1 MSGLLLPPTIWA
13 DQIDEEI
20 VQSEQQYSVPV
31 PKSRPKPKPAAH
43 RMDPAEQVRLQMRLQ
58 ANKGLVGIVSEGTDD
73 TTDMAIALAAD
84 QGGVRLLP
92 IAGAGAAQ
100 NVKDVLLT
108 RGIDFGIIQMDVL
121 DEIKSK
127 PPFPGV
133 ENYLRY
139 ITKLY
144 DQQVHVLAGPDFHW
158 IEDLKGRKVNFGRR
172 DSGTFI
178 TATNIFNAHG
188 FQPDVTTLPH
198 QVALDQ
204 LRRGEIAAMVYV
216 ATKPARMFRV
226 IRPDEN
232 LHFIQIGGNLPD
244 AYTPVTIYNDDYP
257 ELVSKETPVNTVELG
272 TVLVAY
278 NWPGKSDRSQ
288 RVTRFVQAFFTHLN
302 DIQAAHPKWQKF
314 DVTSTVPGWTR
325 YPGAEQWLKK
335 AGLPL
340 DQKKREALFQ
350 DFEAYQKE
358 ALFRDFEAYQKR
370 VQVAFRGITTQ
381 H

>member
-1 MSGLLLPPTIWA
+1 MSGLSLTPAIWA
-13 DQIDEEI
+13 DQMDEEI
-20 VQSEQQYSVPV
+20 AQIEQNEQQHSA
-31 PKSRPKPKPAAH
+31 KPKPAAH

-84 QGGVRLLP
+84 QSGVRLLP
-92 IAGAGAAQ
+92 MAGAGAAQ

-133 ENYLRY
+133 EKYLQY

-144 DQQVHVLAGPDFHW
+144 DQQVHVLAGPDIHW
-158 IEDLKGRKVNFGRR
+158 IEELKGKKVNFGRR
-172 DSGTFI
+172 DSGTFS
-178 TATNIFNAHG
+178 TATNIFNALEV
-188 FQPDVTTLPH
+188 QPDITNLPH
-198 QVALDQ
+198 QLALDQ

-216 ATKPARMFRV
+216 ATKPSRMFRD
-226 IRPDEN
+226 IRPDEH

-244 AYTPVTIYNDDYP
+244 DYTPVTIYNDDYP

-288 RVTRFVQAFFTHLN
+288 RVSRFVQAFFTHLN

-314 DVTSTVPGWTR
+314 DVTSTVSGWTR

-335 AGLPL
+335 AGLTL
-340 DQKKREALFQ
+340 DQKKREALF
-350 DFEAYQKE
+350 
-358 ALFRDFEAYQKR
+358 RDFDAYQKR
-370 VQVAFRGITTQ
+370 VQVAFRAITTQ

>member
-1 MSGLLLPPTIWA
+1 LRYASAIAVAMSGLLLTPAIWA
-13 DQIDEEI
+13 DQMDEEI
-20 VQSEQQYSVPV
+20 AQIEQNEQQHSA
-31 PKSRPKPKPAAH
+31 KPKPAAH

-84 QGGVRLLP
+84 QSGVRLLP
-92 IAGAGAAQ
+92 MAGAGAAQ

-108 RGIDFGIIQMDVL
+108 RGIDFGIIQIDVL

-133 ENYLRY
+133 EKYLQY

-144 DQQVHVLAGPDFHW
+144 DQQVHVLAGPDIHW
-158 IEDLKGRKVNFGRR
+158 IEDLKGKKVNFGRR
-172 DSGTFI
+172 DSGTFT
-178 TATNIFNAHG
+178 TATNIFNALEV
-188 FQPDVTTLPH
+188 QPDVTNLPH
-198 QVALDQ
+198 QLALDQ

-216 ATKPARMFRV
+216 ATKPSRMFRD

-232 LHFIQIGGNLPD
+232 VHFIQIGGNLPD
-244 AYTPVTIYNDDYP
+244 DYTPVTIYNDDYP

-288 RVTRFVQAFFTHLN
+288 RVSRFVQAFFTHLN

-314 DVTSTVPGWTR
+314 DVTSTVSGWTR

-335 AGLPL
+335 AGLTL
-340 DQKKREALFQ
+340 DQKKREALF
-350 DFEAYQKE
+350 
-358 ALFRDFEAYQKR
+358 RDFDAYQKR
-370 VQVAFRGITTQ
+370 VQVAFRAITTQ

>member
-1 MSGLLLPPTIWA
+1 MRYASAIAVAMSGLLLTPAIWA
-13 DQIDEEI
+13 DQMDEEI
-20 VQSEQQYSVPV
+20 VRIEHNKQQHSA
-31 PKSRPKPKPAAH
+31 KPKPAAQ
-43 RMDPAEQVRLQMRLQ
+43 RMDPAEQVRVQMRLQ

-84 QGGVRLLP
+84 QSGVRLLP
-92 IAGAGAAQ
+92 MAGAGAAQ

-133 ENYLRY
+133 DKYLQY

-144 DQQVHVLAGPDFHW
+144 DQQVHVLAGPDIHW
-158 IEDLKGRKVNFGRR
+158 SEDLKGKKVNFGRR
-172 DSGTFI
+172 DSGTFT
-178 TATNIFNAHG
+178 TATNIFNALG
-188 FQPDVTTLPH
+188 VQPDVTNLPH

-216 ATKPARMFRV
+216 ATKPSRMFRD

-244 AYTPVTIYNDDYP
+244 DYTPVTIYNDDYP

-288 RVTRFVQAFFTHLN
+288 RVSRFVQAFFTHLN

-335 AGLPL
+335 AGLTL
-340 DQKKREALFQ
+340 DQKKREALF
-350 DFEAYQKE
+350 
-358 ALFRDFEAYQKR
+358 RDFDAYQKR
-370 VQVAFRGITTQ
+370 VQVAFRAITTQ